1 MTTPHAIN
9 ASRRAFLGQTAG
21 LSILPVGVFPAVT
34 STSGSIDEAR
44 EARMT
49 MRRGQWKGPTVGK
62 VPGYVQCNLVV
73 LPQSLAYDFLLYCVR
88 NPKPCPLLEVTDP
101 GNPEPARCAPG
112 ADVRTDL
119 PRYAVYRKGV
129 RGDDLTDIRNLW
141 RDDSVAFL
149 IGSSLTFDH
158 ALERA
163 GVPPSKEVWV
173 LTTDIP
179 TIPAGVFRGPL
190 IVTMRWMTAAQAVI
204 ATQLTSR
211 FPFNHG
217 APIHIGAAEEIGAD
231 LKNPIYG
238 AAVKAIP
245 KGVTPV
251 FWACGVTPQ
260 RAAVEAK
267 PDLMI
272 THAPGHGFITD
283 LKADHVCLP

>member
-1 MTTPHAIN
+1 MTTPPAIN

-21 LSILPVGVFPAVT
+21 LSLLPGGAFPAVT
-34 STSGSIDEAR
+34 STSGSINEAR

-49 MRRGQWKGPTVGK
+49 MRRGQWQGPTVGK

-73 LPQSLAYDFLLYCVR
+73 LPKSLAYDFLLYCVR

-190 IVTMRWMTAAQAVI
+190 VVTMRWMTAAQAVI

-217 APIHIGAAEEIGAD
+217 APIHIGAPDEIGAD

-238 AAVKAIP
+238 ETVKAIP

-272 THAPGHGFITD
+272 THAAGHGFITD
-283 LKADHVCLP
+283 LKADQVCLP